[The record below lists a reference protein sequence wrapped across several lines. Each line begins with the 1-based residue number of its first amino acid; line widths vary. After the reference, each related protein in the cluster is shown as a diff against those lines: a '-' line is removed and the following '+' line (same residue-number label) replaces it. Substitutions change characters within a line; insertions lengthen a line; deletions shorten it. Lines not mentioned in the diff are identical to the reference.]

1 MHESAGRNVVYFCIF
16 TLKQRHIARFDPV
29 GKVLVLDV
37 LTGFTDKIQDSRDK
51 L

>member
-1 MHESAGRNVVYFCIF
+1 MLCTSASSHENRD
-16 TLKQRHIARFDPV
+16 IARFDPV
-29 GKVLVLDV
+29 GKVLALDV